1 MRTEQFK
8 TQALRLLAP
17 FSNCS
22 VNIIWDRSA
31 NEPMREETDGASM
44 TVFRR
49 DGKSAFHVRNEVGER
64 DYPVFSR
71 EPDLNAVAALKKQ
84 QHTG

>member
-1 MRTEQFK
+1 
-8 TQALRLLAP
+8 
-17 FSNCS
+17 
-22 VNIIWDRSA
+22 
-31 NEPMREETDGASM
+31 MREETGGVDDSFPSGW
-44 TVFRR
+44 
-49 DGKSAFHVRNEVGER
+49 KSAFHVRNEVGER